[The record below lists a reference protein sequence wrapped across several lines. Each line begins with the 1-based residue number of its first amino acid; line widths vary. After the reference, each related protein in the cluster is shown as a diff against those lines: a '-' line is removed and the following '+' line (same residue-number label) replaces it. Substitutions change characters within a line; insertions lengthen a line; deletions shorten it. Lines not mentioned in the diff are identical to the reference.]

1 MIDRLKRF
9 TTLAAFRLAPRRS
22 GNTNAPYVELAWADD
37 INGFVARTPAGIVHQ
52 VASQPETNLAG
63 GAITAGVSAFLLAG
77 GTLTNAQVKALRA
90 TPVTLVAAPGAGLV
104 IIPHFLLLALDYGGT
119 NVFTETADN
128 LDLRYVGVASPVLA
142 TVEMTNFIDQSADTI
157 THAIVATD
165 KIVAAASAA
174 NKGVELFNNGDG
186 EIGGNAGADNTV
198 KWRLC
203 YSVVSTGL

>member
-1 MIDRLKRF
+1 MLDRLKRY

-22 GNTNAPYVELAWADD
+22 GNSNAPYVELAWADD

-52 VASQPETNLAG
+52 VTSQPETALAG
-63 GAITAGVSAFLLAG
+63 GAITAGVSPILLAG
-77 GTLTNAQVKALRA
+77 GTLTNAQIKALRA
-90 TPVTLVAAPGAGLV
+90 TPVTLVAAPGAGLMV
-104 IIPHFLLLALDYGGT
+104 IPHWLMLALDYGT

-128 LDLRYVGVASPVLA
+128 LDLRYVGVASPVLG
-142 TVEMTNFIDQSADTI
+142 TVESTGFIDQSADTTTVLRI
-157 THAIVATD
+157 ASD

-186 EIGGNAGADNTV
+186 EIGGNAAADSTI
-198 KWRLC
+198 KWRFC